1 MNMMTRVSILLA
13 VASSGILP
21 SAATAAE
28 PWQTAVREHLKLYGH
43 RNWIV
48 VADSA
53 YPAQTAPGIETIVCD
68 AEQTEVLRF
77 VLARIQESRHARPVI
92 FTDKELAF
100 VPEADAAGISQY
112 RRDIA
117 GLFGEQQVTAL
128 PHESLIKR
136 LDTDAHEF
144 KVLIIKTNMAIP
156 YTSVFINLKAAYWGD
171 EPEKRLREAMA
182 AEPNHQE

>member
-1 MNMMTRVSILLA
+1 MITRCALLLA
-13 VASSGILP
+13 VLSCAAS
-21 SAATAAE
+21 AAE
-28 PWQTAVREHLKLYGH
+28 PWQTAVRDHLKLYGH

-53 YPAQTAPGIETIVCD
+53 YPAQTALGIETIVSD

-77 VLARIQESRHARPVI
+77 VLARILESRHARAVL

-100 VPEADAAGISQY
+100 VPEGDAPGISQY
-112 RRDIA
+112 RRDLA
-117 GLFGEQQVTAL
+117 GLFGEQAVTAM
-128 PHESLIKR
+128 PHESLIGR
-136 LDTDAHEF
+136 LDSDGHEF

-182 AEPNHQE
+182 EEPKN

>member
-1 MNMMTRVSILLA
+1 MKTTTRCILLFA
-13 VASSGILP
+13 VLSCAAS
-21 SAATAAE
+21 AAE
-28 PWQTAVREHLKLYGH
+28 PWQAAVRDHLKLYGH

-53 YPAQTAPGIETIVCD
+53 YPAQTALGIETIVSG

-77 VLARIQESRHARPVI
+77 VLARIQESRHARPVLYL
-92 FTDKELAF
+92 DKELAF
-100 VPEADAAGISQY
+100 VPEGDAAGVSQY

-117 GLFGEQQVTAL
+117 GLFGELPVTTL
-128 PHESLIKR
+128 PHESLIGK
-136 LDTDAHEF
+136 LDTESREF

-171 EPEKRLREAMA
+171 EPEKRLRGAMA
-182 AEPNHQE
+182 AEPQK